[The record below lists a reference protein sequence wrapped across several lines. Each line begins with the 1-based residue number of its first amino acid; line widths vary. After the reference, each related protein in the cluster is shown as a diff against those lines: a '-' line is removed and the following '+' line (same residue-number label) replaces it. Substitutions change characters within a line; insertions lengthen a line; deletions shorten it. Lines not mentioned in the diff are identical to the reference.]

1 MKRDDVM
8 ALHIIWNDILQEK
21 ADAIVTPAS
30 RNPRIGTGLDKLV
43 HQVAGSELL
52 QARKQLGNIGPGK
65 VAVSPSFGLEKKI
78 GAKYVIHAL
87 GPTCIAKESS
97 DVSDELILDGCYL
110 RILCKAV
117 ELKCK
122 TVSIPVLSSGKFGMK
137 METAVDVAV
146 KAIQDFLLAFPNL
159 TVKLVGIDEDFAIY
173 AKKKYW
179 QYFEATAFSKDAA
192 ANLRAKLG
200 KRDYDAMLDAADA
213 LSLDETD
220 RYFHEHVLKNVSKR
234 GSFKTLFKDLWD
246 DVKAKERAA
255 RRRSMNESG
264 AEDSAFGEFL
274 VNQDELAA
282 ATGISKRT
290 IRYYCSEGKGAETTS
305 RDKIFALA
313 VAMKLSVNCTEAL
326 LAACDYRFTSS
337 SRDTVIRDYIQR
349 RRGTVDGLNHLLSEM
364 RLGRLQVKDER

>member
-1 MKRDDVM
+1 M
-8 ALHIIWNDILQEK
+8 ALQIIWNDILREK

-43 HQVAGSELL
+43 HHVAGPELL
-52 QARKQLGNIGPGK
+52 EARKQLGNIGPGK
-65 VAVSPSFGLEKKI
+65 VEVSSSFGLKKKT
-78 GAKYVIHAL
+78 GAKYIIHAL
-87 GPTCIAKESS
+87 GPTCIEKESS

-117 ELKCK
+117 ELGCR

-146 KAIQDFLLAFPNL
+146 KAIRDFLLAFPNL
-159 TVKLVGIDEDFAIY
+159 TVKLVGIDEDFALY
-173 AKKKYW
+173 ARKKYW
-179 QYFEATAFSKDAA
+179 QYFVSASFSKDKAA
-192 ANLRAKLG
+192 DLRAKLG

-220 RYFHEHVLKNVSKR
+220 RYFHEHVLKNISKR
-234 GSFKTLFKDLWD
+234 GTFKALFKALWT
-246 DVKAKERAA
+246 DVQKKERVA
-255 RRRSMNESG
+255 RRRLKAESG

-290 IRYYCSEGKGAETTS
+290 IRYYCSEGKGSVMTS

-326 LAACDYRFTSS
+326 LTACDYRFTDSP
-337 SRDTVIRDYIQR
+337 RDMVIRDYIQGG
-349 RRGTVDGLNHLLSEM
+349 RGTVDGLNYLLSGKK
-364 RLGRLQVKDER
+364 LGKLKVKDGK